1 MLLLLLLLLFLFCQR
16 FVVFGVDNL
25 VLWDDSVSGFWFSY
39 GGGFAVRR
47 SDWESMFQR
56 GIRRGCGFI
65 VTADERIREG
75 KAVSSTDLSGS
86 VFLPPSSSWYCRT
99 LKKSRKIKS
108 FFNTSLRFSL
118 FISHLFFFLQ
128 YRIGWIQVEVGL
140 VGYR

>member
-1 MLLLLLLLLFLFCQR
+1 MILFLG
-16 FVVFGVDNL
+16 FGFLMV
-25 VLWDDSVSGFWFSY
+25 
-39 GGGFAVRR
+39 GGFVVRR

-75 KAVSSTDLSGS
+75 KAVNSTDLSGS

-108 FFNTSLRFSL
+108 FFTQVLRFSL
-118 FISHLFFFLQ
+118 FLSHLCFFLQ
-128 YRIGWIQVEVGL
+128 YRIGWIQVEGVGATIISL
-140 VGYR
+140 KIENLLFVCVRVVADFCA